1 MNNKISSNKLMK
13 VVQGM
18 ELPYLRI
25 SLSNE
30 CNAKCVFCHNEG
42 QKKENNNKISLQEY
56 REVAKFF
63 ASCFSR
69 VVFTGGEPL
78 LATNLYEAIKVF
90 KSYNYNV
97 GLTTNSILLN
107 EDKQNLLLKA
117 GLDTIN
123 ISLNSLNREKYHNF
137 YGVDKLSILRKNI
150 ETLDKYFK
158 YPNKK
163 INWIITNDTD
173 FEEEIPELCTLSHES
188 KFIISPI
195 FDIKLDKEKVKC
207 LLDKLRDKLCNL
219 YGKPNVQEKIEYKRH
234 REYLK
239 FSNDSIWEFDNL
251 CTEENNFSLK
261 NNNFCKDCSED
272 KKKICYEGAYALRL
286 SANGTFIPCLKRT
299 DNNFEI
305 NEIKAE
311 DDYGARN

>member
-1 MNNKISSNKLMK
+1 MNNKISFDKLMK
-13 VVQGM
+13 VVQDM
-18 ELPYLRI
+18 ELPYLRV
-25 SLSNE
+25 SLSNK
-30 CNAKCVFCHNEG
+30 CNAKCAFCHNEG
-42 QKKENNNKISLQEY
+42 QRKESNNNISLQEY
-56 REVAKFF
+56 GDVAKFF
-63 ASCFSR
+63 ASCFTR

-78 LATNLYEAIKVF
+78 LAPNLYEVIKVF

-107 EDKQNLLLKA
+107 ENRQNLLFEA

-123 ISLNSLNREKYHNF
+123 ISLNSLNQEKYHNF
-137 YGVDKLSILRKNI
+137 YGVDNLSVLRKNI

-158 YPNKK
+158 YPHKK

-173 FEEEIPELCTLSHES
+173 IDEEIPNLCTLSHEF

-195 FDIKLDKEKVKC
+195 FDIELDKVKIKW
-207 LLDKLRDKLCNL
+207 LLNKLREKLYL
-219 YGKPNVQEKIEYKRH
+219 YGKPDIQEKVEYKRH

-239 FSNDSIWEFDNL
+239 FSNESIWEFDNL
-251 CTEENNFSLK
+251 RTEENNFSLK
-261 NNNFCKDCSED
+261 NNNFCKDCPED

-299 DNNFEI
+299 DNNFNI
-305 NEIKAE
+305 NEMIME
-311 DDYGARN
+311 E